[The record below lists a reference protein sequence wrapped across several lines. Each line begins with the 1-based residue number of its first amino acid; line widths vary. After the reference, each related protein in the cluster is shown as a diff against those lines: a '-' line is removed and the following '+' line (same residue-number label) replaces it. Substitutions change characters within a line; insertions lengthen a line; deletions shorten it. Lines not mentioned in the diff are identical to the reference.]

1 MSLKK
6 IKTIVIAEAG
16 VNHNGNINL
25 AKKLIDVA
33 SKAGADY
40 VKFQTFDVDQLI
52 LKNTKTASY
61 QKRNLKND
69 ISQYKMLKKYQLTDN
84 NHKELL
90 KYSKKKKIKFLSTAF
105 EEKSL
110 RLLTKYNLDY
120 IKIPSGE
127 ITNYPFLKQ
136 ISKLKKKIL
145 LSTGMATLGEIR
157 QAVKALRKNKKD
169 ITILHCTSDYP
180 ANLKD
185 LHLNFIKKLK
195 NFGCDVGY
203 SDHSSSVITP
213 SIAVTL
219 GCKVIEKHFTLS
231 KKLIGPD
238 HKASLE
244 PRELKEMISLIRE
257 TEKMLGLNDKI
268 ITDSEQ
274 KTKLLVR
281 KSLVANNDIKK
292 GEIFSKKNITT
303 KRPGSGISPFKIN
316 KFLGKKSRKNLKK
329 DQFIK

>member
-1 MSLKK
+1 
-6 IKTIVIAEAG
+6 
-16 VNHNGNINL
+16 
-25 AKKLIDVA
+25 
-33 SKAGADY
+33 
-40 VKFQTFDVDQLI
+40 
-52 LKNTKTASY
+52 
-61 QKRNLKND
+61 
-69 ISQYKMLKKYQLTDN
+69 
-84 NHKELL
+84 
-90 KYSKKKKIKFLSTAF
+90 
-105 EEKSL
+105 
-110 RLLTKYNLDY
+110 
-120 IKIPSGE
+120 
-127 ITNYPFLKQ
+127 
-136 ISKLKKKIL
+136 
-145 LSTGMATLGEIR
+145 MATLGEIK

-213 SIAVTL
+213 SIAITL
-219 GCKVIEKHFTLS
+219 GCKVVEKHFTLS
-231 KKLIGPD
+231 KKLRGPD

-257 TEKMLGLNDKI
+257 TEKMLGSNDKI